1 MEHRAEELENSYV
14 EAASEGL
21 WRQEKV
27 LSLYKIN
34 FEDKVSFGRYTLSVN
49 GSQSSVLIYIYF
61 IRNKN
66 CDIIC
71 GVILQ
76 RNDSGRQFYSFIFS
90 FNILEYFRI

>member
-49 GSQSSVLIYIYF
+49 GSQSSVLIYIY
-61 IRNKN
+61 ILLEIK
-66 CDIIC
+66 I
-71 GVILQ
+71 VI
-76 RNDSGRQFYSFIFS
+76 SYVVSFCRGMTLEDNSIVLFSLLIF
-90 FNILEYFRI
+90 